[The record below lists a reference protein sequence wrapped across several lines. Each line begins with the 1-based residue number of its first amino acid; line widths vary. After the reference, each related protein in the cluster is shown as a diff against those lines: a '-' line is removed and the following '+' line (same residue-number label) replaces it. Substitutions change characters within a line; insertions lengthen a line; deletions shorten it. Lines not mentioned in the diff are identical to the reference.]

1 MQIILNNS
9 VNYFCGQNLR
19 EIERKTQIENIG
31 WIDSI
36 FDYIVDLLCFDIK
49 DHIAN
54 DVIYN
59 YMERY

>member
-9 VNYFCGQNLR
+9 VDYIYGQNFR
-19 EIERKTQIENIG
+19 EIERKTQIENLG
-31 WIDSI
+31 WIVSI